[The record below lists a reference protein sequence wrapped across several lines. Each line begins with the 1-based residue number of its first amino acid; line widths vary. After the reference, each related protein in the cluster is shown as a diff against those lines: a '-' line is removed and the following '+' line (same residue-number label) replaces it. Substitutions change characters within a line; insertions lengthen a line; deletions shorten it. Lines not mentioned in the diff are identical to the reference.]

1 MRRSLRRGFTL
12 IELLVVI
19 AIIAVLIALLLPA
32 VQQAREAARR
42 SQCKN
47 NLKQIG
53 LALHNY
59 HGVHK
64 VFPIG
69 VIFRADAN
77 GNHLFDGND
86 VATASASNNNA
97 WAEAAFG
104 WSMYILPFLEN
115 VPLYEAIAADTDNFA
130 KGWDHNNSLLG
141 QTPLSVYM
149 CPSDASPVLVEARTD
164 WGGVADRNQT
174 TPPPSN
180 PYNHYAKL
188 NYPGVAGHLGNGP
201 NDIPVPDTGLIYADL
216 EGNRLTGIFYANSNT
231 SIGDVIDGT
240 SNTFMVG
247 ERDGTSLIDPDND
260 PSTARVKRQP
270 GYWIGNGC
278 AFFMDA
284 SLGLCQ
290 NSRDRQL
297 NGHWPWDGFGST
309 HTGGAHFCMA
319 DGSVRFVSENIDGD
333 MYEWIASR
341 AGGEVV
347 GEF

>member
-1 MRRSLRRGFTL
+1 MRRSSRRGFTL

-42 SQCKN
+42 SQCRN

-69 VIFRADAN
+69 VLFRADAN
-77 GNHLFDGND
+77 GNHRFDGSIRT
-86 VATASASNNNA
+86 TASASNNDA
-97 WAEAAFG
+97 PAEAAFG
-104 WSMYILPFLEN
+104 WSFYILPFLEQA
-115 VPLYEAIAADTDNFA
+115 PLYEAVAADTMNFA
-130 KGWDHNNSLLG
+130 MGWDHNNSLLG
-141 QTPLSVYM
+141 QTPISVYM

-174 TPPPSN
+174 TPPPTN

-188 NYPGVAGHLGNGP
+188 NYPGVAGHLGNGGP
-201 NDIPVPDTGLIYADL
+201 DEIPVPDAGLFTGDL
-216 EGNRLTGIFYANSNT
+216 EGNRLTGIFWANSNC
-231 SIGDVIDGT
+231 SIADIVDGT

-247 ERDGTSLIDPDND
+247 ERDGTTIVDPGAAD
-260 PSTARVKRQP
+260 PFRTRQP

-290 NSRDRQL
+290 NNVWRRL
-297 NGHWPWDGFGST
+297 NGNILWDGFGST
-309 HTGGAHFCMA
+309 HTGGAHFLMA
-319 DGSVRFVSENIDGD
+319 DGSVRFVSESIDGD
-333 MYEWIASR
+333 MYEWLSSR